1 MSKAAMRVAV
11 LADIHG
17 NLPALDAVLRDVEAC
32 GVDAI
37 VLNGDLADGPMPAQT
52 LDRQCARQRERHR
65 GPVVL
70 HRDRPAA
77 SQGTLIATSSS
88 GSLTIGPPCRP
99 GSARTK

>member
-1 MSKAAMRVAV
+1 MSEAAMRVAV

-52 LDRQCARQRERHR
+52 LDRLEELGSRAMWVRGNTDRSGRPRATGMMPREVPARAPRTGRR
-65 GPVVL
+65 AVRAG
-70 HRDRPAA
+70 
-77 SQGTLIATSSS
+77 
-88 GSLTIGPPCRP
+88 
-99 GSARTK
+99 GSA